1 MSDLKTKRNNKSVT
15 KFLNGIRDEKKRKD
29 SKAIVKMMEEA
40 TQSKAS
46 MWGDNIIGF
55 GSYRYKYASGREG
68 DWMKAGFSPRKQYL
82 SVYIMTEFAKYSDLF
97 RKLGKH
103 KTGKCCVNIREL
115 EDIDFSILKKL
126 VKKSVQDMK

>member
-1 MSDLKTKRNNKSVT
+1 MSELKTKKNNKSVT
-15 KFLNGIRDEKKRKD
+15 KFLNGIKDEKKRKD

-46 MWGDNIIGF
+46 MWGDSIIGF
-55 GSYRYKYASGREG
+55 GSYHYKYASGREG

-82 SVYIMTEFAKYSDLF
+82 SIYIMSDFAKYSDFF

-103 KTGKCCVNIREL
+103 KKGKCCVNIRKL